1 MMAKEIPNY
10 YSVTAGCW
18 KPDGSKLVLG
28 SLCSSLDV
36 YEASFKKLRVK
47 GKYEINYVS
56 PSQLVLETM
65 ASGRKIVIRS

>member
-1 MMAKEIPNY
+1 
-10 YSVTAGCW
+10 VTAGCW

-36 YEASFKKLRVK
+36 YEASFKKIRVK

-56 PSQLVLETM
+56 PSQLVL
-65 ASGRKIVIRS
+65 